1 MNVNIKLSLTD
12 IERNTMY
19 RNLFGGT
26 SAKKVSRAQ
35 VSEFVQ
41 KKVREAL
48 VMDCTESVIDFSQIE
63 DVMKESISLP
73 PVRLTD
79 EDIDELEPGEIEYM
93 IEQNRL
99 LTSRMNRLQHMID
112 TRGLKK

>member
-1 MNVNIKLSLTD
+1 MNVNV
-12 IERNTMY
+12 
-19 RNLFGGT
+19 
-26 SAKKVSRAQ
+26 KVSITDEMRRTIHENFYGKKGMISRKD
-35 VSEFVQ
+35 VSTICQ
-41 KKVREAL
+41 TAITDLLMGK
-48 VMDCTESVIDFSQIE
+48 QIG
-63 DVMKESISLP
+63 DKIADAMKESISFP